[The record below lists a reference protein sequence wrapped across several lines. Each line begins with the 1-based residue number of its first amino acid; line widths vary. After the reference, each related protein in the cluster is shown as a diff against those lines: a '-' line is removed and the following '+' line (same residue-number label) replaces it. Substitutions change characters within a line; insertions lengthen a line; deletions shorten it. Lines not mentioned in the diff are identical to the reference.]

1 MYVLS
6 PLLQGIQTM
15 ATISTATT
23 TTTPHSSTAETPLTE
38 NASSFSSSEL
48 IYLDYNA
55 TTPIHPVVGQ
65 TMIPYI
71 TTHFGNPSSSHQY
84 GVITKKAVTH
94 ARIQVSQL
102 LNCYPEEIIFTSGG
116 TESNNYA
123 IKGVV
128 ETALL
133 RRSEMMMNVSNKNEN
148 NNLEQGSLSPLVH
161 CISSKIE
168 HPSVLEVFKYLEQRY
183 RGLVEITY
191 CGVDGDGV
199 INLDELRN
207 ALRKETVLV
216 SVMHSNNEVGTLQP
230 IKEIGRI
237 IRNFEKTNEMQ
248 KHSILLHTDAAQS
261 IGKILISLYDKQIF
275 SHVDDEEKGTKIP
288 IDRSNMKKDLY
299 KLNENYVSDLFG
311 DDDENDNITPV
322 HLLSVCT
329 HKFYGPK
336 GVGALFVRKNCGI
349 QLQKQMHGAG
359 VHEKGFR
366 SGTENVIEVV
376 GLGKACELCLVE
388 MITRVTHMK
397 NTRDLL
403 HRGLL
408 DRLQHR
414 ILLKLN
420 GHAEK
425 RLPNTLNISFAGLE
439 ANTILDDISQQ
450 VAASAGAAC
459 HSTPP
464 TDDGEERKSAKKIV
478 ISQILEEMGVDV
490 NIGMGTIRFS
500 TGIHLT
506 EEQVKRA
513 IDIISES
520 VLRMTPETLSMTHN
534 KMINA
539 SHSTTEQHATSHTM
553 SHSSAL
559 VGSLVQSNLNNLD
572 ATRNTEKVLL
582 PTPTLE
588 VKLTSTTHGLGCG
601 CKIRAQTLSS
611 ILKNLPIQPLDPNVL
626 VGTETNDDCGVYKL
640 NSEQALCL
648 TVDFF
653 TPIVDSPKDFGAI
666 ACANALSDVYA
677 MGGEC
682 KVALNIVAF
691 PVKRLPL
698 EILQQILEGA
708 QMKANEACVT
718 IIGGHSIEDNEPKF
732 GMCVTGVVH
741 PDKVWKNVGS
751 KPGDV
756 LILTKPIG
764 TGIITTGLKKNMI
777 KSSDESAKKCVEWMS
792 TLNKKSSEILRG
804 KYREEQ
810 HDVSYTIHGCTDVTG
825 FGLLGHLKEMM
836 SLSECGEERIYAE
849 IDSSMVPIMENVYDL
864 VLSDVIPGGTVNNMN
879 FVSTVTKYE
888 DSVSSIHR
896 TILNDAQTSG
906 GLLFSVPSHEVEE
919 IRKDFRN
926 QNVEMWIIGC
936 VKAHQ
941 DSRSSFSIRVV

>member
-1 MYVLS
+1 M
-6 PLLQGIQTM
+6 
-15 ATISTATT
+15 ATT
-23 TTTPHSSTAETPLTE
+23 TTD
-38 NASSFSSSEL
+38 SSSSSSSAL

-84 GVITKKAVTH
+84 GAITKKAVTH
-94 ARIQVSQL
+94 ARIQVSEL

-133 RRSEMMMNVSNKNEN
+133 KRSEMMNSRKENE
-148 NNLEQGSLSPLVH
+148 EKSSSSLHAPLVH
-161 CISSKIE
+161 CISCKIE
-168 HPSVLEVFKYLEQRY
+168 HPSILEVFKYLEQRY

-191 CGVDGDGV
+191 CGVDSNGV
-199 INLDELRN
+199 INLEELKN

-230 IKEIGRI
+230 IKEIGGI
-237 IRNFEKTNEMQ
+237 IRNFEKTNGMQ

-261 IGKILISLYDKQIF
+261 VGKILISLYDQQIF
-275 SHVDDEEKGTKIP
+275 SHVDDEEKGVKIA
-288 IDRSNMKKDLY
+288 IDRNNIKKEL
-299 KLNENYVSDLFG
+299 KELNENYVSELFG
-311 DDDENDNITPV
+311 DDDEISPV

-336 GVGALFVRKNCGI
+336 GVGALFIRKNCGI

-366 SGTENVIEVV
+366 SGTENVIEIV
-376 GLGKACELCLVE
+376 GLGKACELSLVE
-388 MITRVTHMK
+388 MIARVTHMK
-397 NTRDLL
+397 KTRDLL
-403 HRGLL
+403 HSGLL

-414 ILLKLN
+414 IFLKLN
-420 GHAEK
+420 GHPEK

-439 ANTILDDISQQ
+439 ANTILDDISQY

-459 HSTPP
+459 HSTSHSE
-464 TDDGEERKSAKKIV
+464 DNDESKSTKKIV
-478 ISQILEEMGVDV
+478 ISQILEEMGVSV
-490 NIGMGTIRFS
+490 NVGMGTIRFS

-513 IDIISES
+513 IDIIAES
-520 VLRMTPETLSMTHN
+520 VLKMIPETIPTTHN
-534 KMINA
+534 TNSLQTSAIN
-539 SHSTTEQHATSHTM
+539 SETHLTSQNNHSN
-553 SHSSAL
+553 AL
-559 VGSLVQSNLNNLD
+559 VGSLLPLSLTTNHD
-572 ATRNTEKVLL
+572 ATSNTEKALS
-582 PTPTLE
+582 PTTATPLSDI
-588 VKLTSTTHGLGCG
+588 KLTSTTHGLGCG
-601 CKIRAQTLSS
+601 CKIRAQTLSAV
-611 ILKNLPIQPLDPNVL
+611 LRKLPLQPMNPNVL
-626 VGTETNDDCGVYKL
+626 VGTETSDDCGVYRL
-640 NSEQALCL
+640 NAEQALCL

-682 KVALNIVAF
+682 RVALNIVAF

-708 QMKANEACVT
+708 QMKANEAGVT

-741 PDKVWKNVGS
+741 PDRVWKNVGS
-751 KPGDV
+751 RPGDV

-777 KSSDESAKKCVEWMS
+777 TSSDESAKKCVEWMS

-810 HDVSYTIHGCTDVTG
+810 RDVSYTIHGCTDVTG

-836 SLSECGEERIYAE
+836 TLSECGEERIYAE
-849 IDSSMVPIMENVYDL
+849 IESSKVPIMENVYNL
-864 VLSDVIPGGTVNNMN
+864 VVSDVIPGGTVNNMN

-906 GLLFSVPSHEVEE
+906 GLLFSVPPHEVEE
-919 IRKDFRN
+919 IRKDFMN
-926 QNVEMWIIGC
+926 QGVEMWIIGC

-941 DSRSSFSIRVV
+941 DTQSSYSIRVV